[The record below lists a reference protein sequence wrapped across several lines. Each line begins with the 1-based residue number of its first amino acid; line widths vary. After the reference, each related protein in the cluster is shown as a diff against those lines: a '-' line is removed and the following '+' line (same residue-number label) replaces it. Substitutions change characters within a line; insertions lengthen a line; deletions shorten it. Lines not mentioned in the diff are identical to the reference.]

1 MEKGEKMKILII
13 NGPNLNLL
21 GIREPEKYGNDSLDN
36 INAYLTADISINHP
50 DIQLTFY
57 QSNHEGEILDQIH
70 GARGEY
76 EGIIINAGAYTHYS
90 YALRDAIA
98 AILLPVIEVHLT
110 NIHNREDFR
119 KTSVLS
125 AVCIGSISGFG
136 KHSYRLA
143 IEALALMFEEIK

>member
-1 MEKGEKMKILII
+1 MKILII

-36 INAYLTADISINHP
+36 INAYLSADVLINHP
-50 DIQLTFY
+50 DIELSFY
-57 QSNHEGEILDQIH
+57 QSNHEGEILDKIH
-70 GARGEY
+70 GARGEFD
-76 EGIIINAGAYTHYS
+76 GIIINAGAYTHYS

-110 NIHNREDFR
+110 NIHSREDFR

-125 AVCIGSISGFG
+125 AVCLGSINGFG
-136 KHSYRLA
+136 KYSYRLA
-143 IEALALMFEEIK
+143 IEALALRFKELK

>member
-1 MEKGEKMKILII
+1 MKILII

-36 INAYLTADISINHP
+36 INTYLTADISIIHP
-50 DIQLTFY
+50 DIELSFY

-70 GARGEY
+70 GARGGY
-76 EGIIINAGAYTHYS
+76 EGIIINAGAFTHYS

-98 AILLPVIEVHLT
+98 AISLPVIEVHLT

-119 KTSVLS
+119 KISVLS
-125 AVCIGSISGFG
+125 DVCIGCINGFG